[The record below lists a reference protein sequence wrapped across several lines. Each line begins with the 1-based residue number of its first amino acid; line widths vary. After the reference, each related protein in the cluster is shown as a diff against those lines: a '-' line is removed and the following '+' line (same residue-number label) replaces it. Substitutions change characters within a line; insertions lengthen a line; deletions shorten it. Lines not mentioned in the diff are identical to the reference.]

1 MSTHA
6 QTVASTLSDTS
17 PPDTLANTTGRKPIA
32 QENLLLT
39 LLLAAAAVGV
49 FAFVGTKQGL
59 LLLIGAALGITL
71 FQADFGFTEGFTA
84 LIRDGRTRKMRAQML
99 MLMTASLVMLPFFAR
114 GEFLGTELSGKVIA
128 INVSVMTGGFL
139 FGMGMQLGGGCAS
152 GTLYDLGSGA
162 ARMGITLS
170 AFIFGSL
177 IGTFHVPWWKELPS
191 LGKVPMVADYGLAAA
206 IGTNLAIAGGL
217 WLAFLAFEK
226 HKRGNTE
233 PLLESASPKID
244 LTESANSTSTATA
257 RQEAVQPKAVPTSG
271 LSGLMAYRW
280 PLVAGAVMLAL
291 LNMVTLWVKG
301 KPWGITSG
309 FALWGAQIYELFGG
323 DLSGFEYWAS
333 EKKQL
338 SLDTSILKHST
349 SIMNIGLIMGVFWAA
364 RVSQKM
370 KFNFHISP
378 KIVSRLLIGGFLM
391 GYGARLAS
399 GCNIGAYFSS
409 IASGSMHGWAW
420 FVIAFV
426 GNMVGLRLKTT
437 VFSDN

>member
-6 QTVASTLSDTS
+6 QTVASPLSDAS
-17 PPDTLANTTGRKPIA
+17 PADTLASTTRRKPLA

-49 FAFVGTKQGL
+49 FTFVGTKQGL

-128 INVSVMTGGFL
+128 LNVSVMTGGFL

-162 ARMGITLS
+162 VRMGITLS

-177 IGTFHVPWWKELPS
+177 IGTFHVPWWKTLPS
-191 LGKVPMVADYGLAAA
+191 LGKIPMVADYGLAAA

-226 HKRGNTE
+226 RKRGNTE
-233 PLLESASPKID
+233 PLLEATTAKID
-244 LTESANSTSTATA
+244 LTESDNSSSTAAVQT
-257 RQEAVQPKAVPTSG
+257 EAVQTSG
-271 LSGLMAYRW
+271 LSGLMARRW
-280 PLVAGAVMLAL
+280 PLVVGAVMLAL

-309 FALWGAQIYELFGG
+309 FALWGGQIYELFGG

-370 KFNFHISP
+370 KLNFHISP